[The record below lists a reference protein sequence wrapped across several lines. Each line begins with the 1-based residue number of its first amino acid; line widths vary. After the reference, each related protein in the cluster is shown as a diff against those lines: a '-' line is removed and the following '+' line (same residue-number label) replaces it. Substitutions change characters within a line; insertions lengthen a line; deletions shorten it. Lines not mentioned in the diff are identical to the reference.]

1 MGDNERMSE
10 VMKIEEVGGSAAL
23 ILPQALLDHLGV
35 RVGGSLVVT
44 NTDHGVEHVS
54 AAGFDGQM
62 RIAREVMA
70 KDRAVL
76 RELAKR

>member
-1 MGDNERMSE
+1 MRDNERMSE

-35 RVGGSLVVT
+35 QIGQSLVVT
-44 NTDHGVEHVS
+44 NTARGVELVS

-62 RIAREVMA
+62 SIAREVMA
-70 KDRAVL
+70 KHRAAL

>member
-1 MGDNERMSE
+1 MSE
-10 VMKIEEVGGSAAL
+10 TIKIEEVAGSAVL
-23 ILPQALLDHLGV
+23 ILPQGLLDHLGV
-35 RVGGSLVVT
+35 QIGQRLVVT
-44 NTDHGVEHVS
+44 NTAHGVELVS

-62 RIAREVMA
+62 RIAREVME